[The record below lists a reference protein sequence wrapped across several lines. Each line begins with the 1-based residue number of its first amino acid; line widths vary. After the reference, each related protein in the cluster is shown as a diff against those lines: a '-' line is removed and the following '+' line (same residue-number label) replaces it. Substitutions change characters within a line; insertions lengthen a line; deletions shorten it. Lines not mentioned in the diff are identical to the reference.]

1 MERKRPRFFRD
12 GFCFQANELSGALLF
27 RRRCAFM
34 GTSRMTIRRNLAQQ
48 IGPIPPE
55 IQIQADEYIYTL
67 APVLMPLRILPE
79 ALTYYRVHADN
90 AFHMLNADPVKLRH
104 KQKSLAA
111 LVKTLSLRLSQLGIG
126 SEVRRAL
133 LDYTDA
139 SADQLRLSL
148 DGGWSWETVATEWKI
163 YRVTHPNA
171 TVAYRVF
178 KSLTLLTALFAPPK
192 TFYRTQKALAQN
204 QLYHRLRYK
213 CFRSPKWNTSRGM
226 ARLAKDLHVENSD
239 CHWVLRA
246 REAGAAGVVFNH
258 AEQLEK
264 LGHQVDSWFF
274 DDVLPSPR
282 WPTRFRDLEFAV
294 AVSSRLR
301 RQPQQYDVVNL
312 HAPWG
317 CVYGL
322 SRKWF
327 PSVELPPYVFT
338 MQGSEERFARA
349 MKLEHRKGR
358 AANFAWKNRVWH
370 RLYHQ
375 TMYDFSISTADFGA
389 VANREGWIL
398 SELKY
403 GHPPGRISYVP
414 NGVSE
419 EFFQPRIFADVPANR
434 LLYVGTWLDRKGIHY
449 LADAFTALAARSP
462 EIQLTVAGCIL
473 AEEQVKAYF
482 PIAIRNRISVLPFLS
497 SRRDARALR
506 CA

>member
-1 MERKRPRFFRD
+1 MNILI
-12 GFCFQANELSGALLF
+12 A
-27 RRRCAFM
+27 
-34 GTSRMTIRRNLAQQ
+34 
-48 IGPIPPE
+48 IG
-55 IQIQADEYIYTL
+55 
-67 APVLMPLRILPE
+67 
-79 ALTYYRVHADN
+79 
-90 AFHMLNADPVKLRH
+90 
-104 KQKSLAA
+104 
-111 LVKTLSLRLSQLGIG
+111 
-126 SEVRRAL
+126 
-133 LDYTDA
+133 
-139 SADQLRLSL
+139 
-148 DGGWSWETVATEWKI
+148 
-163 YRVTHPNA
+163 
-171 TVAYRVF
+171 
-178 KSLTLLTALFAPPK
+178 
-192 TFYRTQKALAQN
+192 
-204 QLYHRLRYK
+204 
-213 CFRSPKWNTSRGM
+213 
-226 ARLAKDLHVENSD
+226 
-239 CHWVLRA
+239 VLRA

-358 AANFAWKNRVWH
+358 ASNFAWKNRVWH

-419 EFFQPRIFADVPANR
+419 NFFQPRTFANVPANR

-449 LADAFTALAARSP
+449 LSDAFTALAARSP

-497 SRRDARALR
+497 RDAMPALYAAHDIFVFPSLVEGMPLTLLEAMAGAMPVVTANTCGMSDLIDNETNGLLVPAADAVALGNVIDRLRNSPELRRALGLR
-506 CA
+506 AQESARRYTWDLIARQLEQVFQLAVECRRQARSS